1 MRKETRDA
9 LIIIGIEGA
18 IVGVAA
24 LTGRVIAKPP
34 VPPVGEAILQGTI
47 ICAETDKPIPFAK
60 VTILGVTCTTDENGF
75 YRIDEIPLGTHSVRF
90 SAPGFISKT
99 LQLTF
104 PEEDVYTKDV
114 DLIASELMP
123 LALVEEV

>member
-9 LIIIGIEGA
+9 LIIIGVESA

-34 VPPVGEAILQGTI
+34 VPLVGEAILQGTI
-47 ICAETDKPIPFAK
+47 ICAETDKPIPFAN
-60 VTILGVTCTTDENGF
+60 VTILGVTCTADENGF

-90 SAPGFISKT
+90 SAPGFTSKT

-104 PEEDVYTKDV
+104 PEEDIYTKNIG
-114 DLIASELMP
+114 LTASEIVP